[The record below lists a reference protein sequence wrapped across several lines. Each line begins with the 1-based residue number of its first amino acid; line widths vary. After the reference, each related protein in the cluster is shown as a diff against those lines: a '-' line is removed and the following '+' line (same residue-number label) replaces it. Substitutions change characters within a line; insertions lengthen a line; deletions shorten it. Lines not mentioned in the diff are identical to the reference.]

1 MQICK
6 QPKSSE
12 DLMECIKRFRDIALD
27 CYDHYKEK
35 TLVEMCMGNMIME
48 YKAILENLE
57 ISQFALLL
65 QKARK
70 IAQSVRPSSDRPK
83 ERKTTLQAMAVSTSE
98 RKRKSDGKEYETAPP
113 LPCTLK
119 ELDVL
124 LDKWI
129 ADGVF
134 KPNQVSR
141 ELTEQEQR
149 DSRFCRLHNYVQ
161 HPTAECWVL
170 RRLVHRRIK
179 KGTLRVSSKHCL
191 RGRSRMLVGGSQ
203 N

>member
-1 MQICK
+1 MHESLLIRWEYLTSHNLRDMNNELSHNMMVEGEVLSNMWASLLTPLDPTRQTRTCVFESF
-6 QPKSSE
+6 PKPYVTA
-12 DLMECIKRFRDIALD
+12 C
-27 CYDHYKEK
+27 
-35 TLVEMCMGNMIME
+35 TLVWNQG
-48 YKAILENLE
+48 
-57 ISQFALLL
+57 
-65 QKARK
+65 
-70 IAQSVRPSSDRPK
+70 QSRHG
-83 ERKTTLQAMAVSTSE
+83 TT
-98 RKRKSDGKEYETAPP
+98 
-113 LPCTLK
+113 CTPK

-203 N
+203 NWQSFLIGHKQDHF